1 MKQRLTWRRPVPMLV
16 LLAAI
21 SLVDLASA
29 GGGYAIHNG
38 TVAGGGSLSTNDCY
52 SLVGTIGETGAGTV
66 SNGAYRITS
75 GFPATIG
82 AERISNGTS
91 TLFKDSFEGTSTGGC
106 TP

>member
-29 GGGYAIHNG
+29 GGGYSIENG
-38 TVAGGGSLSTNDCY
+38 TVAGGGSINANGCY
-52 SLVGTIGETGAGTV
+52 SLVSTVGEPAAGTV
-66 SNGAYRITS
+66 SNGEYRITS

-82 AERISNGTS
+82 GQLSSGTS
-91 TLFKDSFEGTSTGGC
+91 IVFKDSFEGTNTGGC